1 MSRTKSLGP
10 LVSPHAPLH
19 CGTNP
24 SALWLARASLYVK
37 KEQRLTGRHHN
48 MSTYYQNSRVSR
60 SACPHGIYSD
70 GCELAGYAE
79 YTPQC

>member
-19 CGTNP
+19 CGINL
-24 SALWLARASLYVK
+24 SALSLARTSLSVE
-37 KEQRLTGRHHN
+37 KELQLTGRHHN
-48 MSTYYQNSRVSR
+48 MSIYYQNSRVSR
-60 SACPHGIYSD
+60 VACPHGIYSD

-79 YTPQC
+79 YIPQC